1 MKRLLTAALCL
12 ATTPAFAGGITI
24 DDAYARASRPGAP
37 TGAMFMAIT
46 NTAETADR
54 LIGAASPVA
63 QMVELHT
70 HIEADGIMR
79 MRPIEG
85 GIEVQAGQTH
95 MLQRGGDHVMLMGV
109 TETLENGDVVP
120 LVLNFEQAGEVEL
133 EVVVDNDREQGHGN

>member
-1 MKRLLTAALCL
+1 
-12 ATTPAFAGGITI
+12 
-24 DDAYARASRPGAP
+24 
-37 TGAMFMAIT
+37 
-46 NTAETADR
+46 TADR

-120 LVLNFEQAGEVEL
+120 LVLTFEQAGEVEL